1 MKNQPATIQIANKP
15 IRDTLKLLKSK
26 SAVLNL
32 AIQQASFSVLIL
44 LYLRRPPHKRKTRL
58 LLHKLAS
65 LFCCSVL
72 FLWFPCGAW
81 PSTRRGV
88 AIAPHIFSMKIR
100 ATKISSRESG
110 RIFTKFRTRENFLLY
125 TVHISLASPYSH
137 YSEYWI
143 AEFLLRIGLISPNS
157 VL

>member
-15 IRDTLKLLKSK
+15 IRDTPKLSKSK
-26 SAVLNL
+26 SAVLNP
-32 AIQQASFSVLIL
+32 AIQQASFSPVMAVLIL

-72 FLWFPCGAW
+72 FHWFPCGAW

-100 ATKISSRESG
+100 ATKISSRESR

-125 TVHISLASPYSH
+125 GTYFTYITL
-137 YSEYWI
+137 
-143 AEFLLRIGLISPNS
+143 FTLFR
-157 VL
+157 VLDC

>member
-15 IRDTLKLLKSK
+15 TRDTPKLSKSK
-26 SAVLNL
+26 SAVLNP
-32 AIQQASFSVLIL
+32 AIQQASFSPMAAGLIL
-44 LYLRRPPHKRKTRL
+44 THKRKTRP